1 MDSMSLPVACGLTGP
16 ELQERRGSVLRKFRA
31 AVEEVKETEEGYAYR
46 LPPDGARLIEAATLV
61 DLERRCCPFLR
72 FQITVE
78 PDGGPI
84 WLELSGPRGTKEFL
98 GTVFN

>member
-1 MDSMSLPVACGLTGP
+1 MSLPVACGLTEP
-16 ELQERRGSVLRKFRA
+16 ELRERRGGVLRKFRD
-31 AVEEVKETEEGYAYR
+31 AVVEVRETEEGYAYR
-46 LPPDGARLIEAATLV
+46 LPSDGAWLFEIAALV
-61 DLERRCCPFLR
+61 DLERRCCPFLT

-84 WLELSGPRGTKEFL
+84 WLALSGPQGTKDFL

>member
-1 MDSMSLPVACGLTGP
+1 M
-16 ELQERRGSVLRKFRA
+16 RKFRG
-31 AVEEVKETEEGYAYR
+31 AVAEVRETDGGYAYR
-46 LPPDGARLIEAATLV
+46 LPSDAAWLIEAANLI

-72 FQITVE
+72 FQLTVE

-98 GTVFN
+98 ATVFN